1 LPPPVLK
8 IFLEKIHM
16 YKRRK
21 TMTTRSSRIFLFLGI
36 ITALIALGWGA
47 ARAAALS
54 DKDFVRKAADGDMLE
69 VSLGELA
76 RQQAESPDVRQ
87 FGQIMARD
95 HTISSNKLLEIS
107 KKDNLAIPMDMD
119 RQDHEMVQHLSGL
132 KGRDFDRAYMKHMVQ
147 DQRED
152 IKLFEQ
158 MANEGTNPDLK
169 NYAARTLPTL
179 REHLRTA
186 QDIYRKIGS

>member
-1 LPPPVLK
+1 
-8 IFLEKIHM
+8 
-16 YKRRK
+16 
-21 TMTTRSSRIFLFLGI
+21 MTTRSSRIFLFLGI

-186 QDIYRKIGS
+186 QDIYREIGS